1 MGARRTVTHLFL
13 SLLLAYPRFQAGGP
27 PLMLLFREK
36 GSPNISPHFP
46 FSWDGLLFGVNWHH
60 SLFFWKS
67 PLPLPPGRLPWPT
80 GSSVVSRPEWIPLLS
95 SAHLRL
101 YRNSLGKKNTAEP
114 LFWFKM
120 AQNKFKDSL
129 NLSTHYTRTKP
140 DQNQSML
147 WIIFIPS
154 KQSRKVAERAKY
166 CQSALMLNAPDE
178 LLFKESMVTPF
189 VKGVIIS

>member
-1 MGARRTVTHLFL
+1 MVSLSVSTDIFPYFSENLPCLFL
-13 SLLLAYPRFQAGGP
+13 QADFHDQLAAQWSLDQNEFHCLA
-27 PLMLLFREK
+27 LHISDCTEIHRE
-36 GSPNISPHFP
+36 
-46 FSWDGLLFGVNWHH
+46 
-60 SLFFWKS
+60 
-67 PLPLPPGRLPWPT
+67 
-80 GSSVVSRPEWIPLLS
+80 
-95 SAHLRL
+95 
-101 YRNSLGKKNTAEP
+101 KKNTAEP

-129 NLSTHYTRTKP
+129 NLSTLYSNTKP

-147 WIIFIPS
+147 WITFIPS

-178 LLFKESMVTPF
+178 LLFKETMVTPF